1 MQLTIGLKVVP
12 VLYAFSLMLVVTAV
26 YAVLASQLFSDRS
39 PEQFGRFSLALLTVR
54 MAPLRFRTKAR
65 AQGAVPSPI
74 YPQAVPFIRTV
85 TPQKGSP

>member
-54 MAPLRFRTKAR
+54 VAP
-65 AQGAVPSPI
+65 
-74 YPQAVPFIRTV
+74 
-85 TPQKGSP
+85 